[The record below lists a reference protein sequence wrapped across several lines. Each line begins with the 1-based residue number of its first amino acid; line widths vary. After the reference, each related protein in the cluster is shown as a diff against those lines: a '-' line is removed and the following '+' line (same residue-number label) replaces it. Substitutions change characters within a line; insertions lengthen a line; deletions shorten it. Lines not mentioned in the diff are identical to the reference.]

1 MSTDDAGVVVRS
13 AATGRVRLS
22 VPWVRARP
30 GSAGLVDERLT
41 GMRGFRAL
49 RIFPRT
55 GSVVIWMAPD
65 LLDVDRLVAALEEA
79 PPASTPAKPTR
90 STPDSSTGELAR
102 LVVGGAVLAFVALRR
117 LLGRPRIAAGSSGLL
132 GAITLFTGL
141 PFFRG

>member
-1 MSTDDAGVVVRS
+1 MSGVGVCSVAS
-13 AATGRVRLS
+13 GRARFT

-41 GMRGFRAL
+41 GLRGFRAL

-55 GSVVIWMAPD
+55 GSVVIWMTPD

-79 PPASTPAKPTR
+79 PPAAVPAKPTR

-102 LVVGGAVLAFVALRR
+102 LVVGGAVLVFVALRR
-117 LLGRPRIAAGSSGLL
+117 LLRRPRIAAGSSGLL
-132 GAITLFTGL
+132 GAIT
-141 PFFRG
+141 